1 MSKNGRSQPAPV
13 VRPSIDE
20 ATLTFV
26 RTIMESVTQPH
37 PSQALALN
45 AFSTAFQR
53 WNPQSINDIT
63 PTDKATMDF
72 LFAKPPFLPA
82 PVVPATATTPL
93 YAYPNNA
100 PSYDNIVKGTI
111 QQYQRTIGTLV
122 QKFNHAL
129 TNGTL
134 TKKELQDACTTIESS
149 TWDRYKLYCD
159 HQQQT
164 TTSTVSFG
172 NAHQNHMVNNI
183 ILPSLSS
190 VATITNE
197 IDKIEQLKRTIKQ
210 YTSVCIQG
218 KSYSLGDYTFQNYQ
232 RRGMERLD
240 VSEKFCTSALQQQFN
255 SIQSVIGTNP
265 DFLYWYAYFNHH
277 TSIFLP
283 STAVALPVAGRIF
296 NIDASCKQI
305 KDAFGPSMNY
315 SGVGTAMQLLS
326 NANDSETEIKV
337 LLNCQILK
345 ISALD
350 VTTFRAVKLLHE
362 IAKPLQDFIQCCEL
376 HQFKVVEHD
385 PSFRALQNMVEAFYS
400 TELHDRQSCLEI
412 GRASCRERE

>member
-26 RTIMESVTQPH
+26 RRTIMESVTQPH
-37 PSQALALN
+37 PSQTLALN

-149 TWDRYKLYCD
+149 TVGSI
-159 HQQQT
+159 QT
-164 TTSTVSFG
+164 LLRSSTANDDVNIFVWECTS
-172 NAHQNHMVNNI
+172 
-183 ILPSLSS
+183 
-190 VATITNE
+190 
-197 IDKIEQLKRTIKQ
+197 
-210 YTSVCIQG
+210 
-218 KSYSLGDYTFQNYQ
+218 KSYG
-232 RRGMERLD
+232 E
-240 VSEKFCTSALQQQFN
+240 
-255 SIQSVIGTNP
+255 
-265 DFLYWYAYFNHH
+265 
-277 TSIFLP
+277 
-283 STAVALPVAGRIF
+283 
-296 NIDASCKQI
+296 
-305 KDAFGPSMNY
+305 
-315 SGVGTAMQLLS
+315 
-326 NANDSETEIKV
+326 
-337 LLNCQILK
+337 
-345 ISALD
+345 
-350 VTTFRAVKLLHE
+350 
-362 IAKPLQDFIQCCEL
+362 
-376 HQFKVVEHD
+376 
-385 PSFRALQNMVEAFYS
+385 
-400 TELHDRQSCLEI
+400 
-412 GRASCRERE
+412 